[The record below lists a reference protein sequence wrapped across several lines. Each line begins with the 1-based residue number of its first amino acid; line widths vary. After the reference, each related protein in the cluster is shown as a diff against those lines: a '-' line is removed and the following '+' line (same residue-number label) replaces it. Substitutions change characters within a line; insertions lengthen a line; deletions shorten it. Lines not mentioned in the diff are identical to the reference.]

1 MAFFDFIFGAKLYP
15 TDMTKEV
22 QSLIAELINIGIK
35 EDYLSERPGNSYNAQ
50 CRHVRTRAIGKR
62 LDEIGGNK
70 LMQWAYGRV
79 RKKAGKVAAAHLEYA
94 WTDVGQWEA

>member
-1 MAFFDFIFGAKLYP
+1 MAFLDFIFGPKLYP
-15 TDMTKEV
+15 ANLGKEV
-22 QSLIAELINIGIK
+22 ETLLNELINIGIK
-35 EDYLSERPGNSYNAQ
+35 EDYLSEFPGNGFNGQ

-94 WTDVGQWEA
+94 WNEVGHWQP

>member
-1 MAFFDFIFGAKLYP
+1 MS
-15 TDMTKEV
+15 KEV
-22 QSLIAELINIGIK
+22 QSLLNELINIGIK
-35 EDYLSERPGNSYNAQ
+35 EDYLSERPGNGYNAQ

-62 LDEIGGNK
+62 LDEIGGNR

-79 RKKAGKVAAAHLEYA
+79 KKKAGKISASHLEYA